1 MVISTIADTLT
12 RGIENVS
19 DTVSGMFFEP
29 VIRLGVTGLAR
40 SGKTVFIT
48 SLVANLMDRGRMP
61 GLLAQSEGRIL
72 SAFLQPQPNDT
83 LPRFDYETHLSALTA
98 QTPHWPDSTR
108 AISELRLS
116 LKVRPSGLLSGLQGP
131 RTIHLDIVDYPG
143 EWLLDLGLLDKSYSQ
158 WSEETLKRLANR
170 DTATAFLQMAQ
181 SEDATQPLEEPRAQ
195 ALAATFTQYLTQARL
210 AGFSDCTPGR
220 FLLPGDLAGSPV
232 LTFAPLPPVSSPPRK
247 SLWREMERR
256 FEAYKSQVV
265 KPFFRDHFAR
275 IDRQVVLVD
284 ALGAIHAG
292 PQAVDDMRHAM
303 SDILGS
309 FRPGRNAF
317 LTQLLRGKRVE
328 KILFAATKADHLHH
342 TQHARLTAI
351 MQALTRD
358 ARDRA
363 QFAGAQTSAM
373 AIASLR
379 ATVEETRQHDGTELD
394 CVRGTLLD
402 SGKQAAFYPGELP
415 DDPAHL
421 LGPAR
426 SGAKKWLDQ
435 DYQIMRFAP
444 AKLTLKP
451 GEGPPHIRLDR
462 AAQFLIGDRL

>member
-12 RGIENVS
+12 RGFENVS
-19 DTVSGMFFEP
+19 DTVSGAFFEP

-40 SGKTVFIT
+40 SGKTMFIT

-61 GLLAQSEGRIL
+61 GLLAQGEGRIL
-72 SAFLQPQPNDT
+72 SAFLQPQPDDT
-83 LPRFDYETHLSALTA
+83 LPRFDYESHLGDLTA
-98 QTPHWPDSTR
+98 RAPHWPDSTR
-108 AISELRLS
+108 TISELRLS
-116 LKVRPSGLLSGLQGP
+116 LKVRPAGLLSGLQGP

-143 EWLLDLGLLDKSYSQ
+143 EWLLDLGLLEKTYAQ
-158 WSEETLKRLANR
+158 WSEETLKRIATR
-170 DTATAFLQMAQ
+170 DTAQTYLEQARA
-181 SEDATQPLEEPRAQ
+181 EDATAQLEEPRAQ
-195 ALAATFTQYLTQARL
+195 KLAASFTAYLTAARQ

-232 LTFAPLPPVSSPPRK
+232 LTFAPLPPAPNPPRK
-247 SLWREMERR
+247 SLAREMERR

-265 KPFFRDHFAR
+265 KPFFRDHFAK

-292 PQAVDDMRHAM
+292 PQAVEDMRQAM
-303 SDILGS
+303 ADILGA
-309 FRPGRNAF
+309 FRPGQNAF
-317 LTQLLRGKRVE
+317 LSQLLLGKRVE

-351 MQALTRD
+351 MEALTRD

-363 QFAGAQTSAM
+363 QFAGAKTSAM
-373 AIASLR
+373 SIASLR
-379 ATVEETRQHDGTELD
+379 ATVEEMRPHQGSELA

-415 DDPAHL
+415 QDPSHL

-426 SGAKKWLDQ
+426 DGAEKWLDQ

-444 AKLTLKP
+444 AQLSLKP